1 MKQTLLIIA
10 AFLFITSAVFPQSKM
25 NINNLVEY
33 GDKKYAPNDD
43 EPYTGKV
50 FDFYE
55 NGQKKLD
62 GRYRKGLMTGKWT
75 YYHENGQKKYERT
88 YKDGKNDGLGTW
100 WYENGQKESEA
111 TYKDGERIESTRWDE
126 VGNELSAPPGQV
138 WSPEHGHWH
147 DITAPSTPL
156 STPLV
161 PQSSTPSAESTSEPP
176 GPAPPGK
183 VWSPEHGHWHD
194 APVTS
199 IPQSIPLNPQSPTVP
214 VSEPPGP
221 APQGKVWSP
230 EHGHWHNAPAESTP
244 SESGKQ

>member
-75 YYHENGQKKYERT
+75 YYHKNGQISEQGSFI
-88 YKDGKNDGLGTW
+88 DGDGSYPDVVPDSLKSKLAPIDGRSGRWTA
-100 WYENGQKESEA
+100 WYENGQKRFEGTFKDGKEDGLHTVWYENGQKMSEV
-111 TYKDGERIESTRWDE
+111 TYKDGKLEGRAAGWNENGQKWGEATFKDGELIEETRWDE
-126 VGNELSAPPGQV
+126 DGN
-138 WSPEHGHWH
+138 
-147 DITAPSTPL
+147 
-156 STPLV
+156 
-161 PQSSTPSAESTSEPP
+161 
-176 GPAPPGK
+176 
-183 VWSPEHGHWHD
+183 
-194 APVTS
+194 VTHH
-199 IPQSIPLNPQSPTVP
+199 
-214 VSEPPGP
+214 
-221 APQGKVWSP
+221 K
-230 EHGHWHNAPAESTP
+230 
-244 SESGKQ
+244 KY